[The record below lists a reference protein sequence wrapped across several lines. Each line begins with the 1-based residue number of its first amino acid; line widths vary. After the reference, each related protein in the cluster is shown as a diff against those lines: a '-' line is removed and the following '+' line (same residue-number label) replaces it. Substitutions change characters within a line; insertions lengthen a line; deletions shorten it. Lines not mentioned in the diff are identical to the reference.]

1 MPRSLSPSS
10 GRSAPAGRGDP
21 RLRLR
26 LVDRTLGVAMAQG
39 LGLAYDGHRT
49 DCMRGISVDR
59 VATAVLERARG

>member
-21 RLRLR
+21 RLR